1 MQHRPHQVTNAPSAG
16 QSLLRGLAL
25 KCPNCG
31 NGRLFGSYL
40 KQCGSCE
47 ECHESFEEFRPDD
60 GPAWL
65 TIGIV
70 GLIVVPLLIILERNG
85 GLSYGLEFSIISLT
99 AVATALLMLPRSKGF
114 FIAALWVLSRKP
126 NSRQSDR

>member
-1 MQHRPHQVTNAPSAG
+1 MQDRPLKVTNSPSAG
-16 QSLLRGLAL
+16 QSLLRGVAL

-40 KQCGSCE
+40 KQRGSCE

-85 GLSYGLEFSIISLT
+85 SLSYGQEFSIISLT

-114 FIAALWVLSRKP
+114 FIAALWVISKKP
-126 NSRQSDR
+126 GSQRSNP